1 MRKAGWLL
9 FLALPMTSAVAEPS
23 NQESALFDRLDVR
36 EQILDGQ
43 RAAAEKTTRARALL
57 AYRLAQQQHLQFASS
72 PEARLANASAL
83 DLALVTLRRS
93 YDETTTLGYEL
104 NRVRLEHNA
113 LETALVGRALAQD
126 AGNGDSPG
134 RKDAAKGEP
143 RLVKPLRG
151 IPVAGP
157 GTRRDGS
164 SKVEL
169 HHDSVEILARLNE
182 PVRAIAA
189 GVVKRVELLPQ
200 GGFAV
205 MLAHPSGKTSIVTGM
220 RDIAVKLGDLVDAG
234 QTLGLAGR
242 NLDGAAVVSIEIWH
256 NRQAQDAAKLLHIR
270 VGPSS

>member
-1 MRKAGWLL
+1 MRTAGWLL
-9 FLALPMTSAVAEPS
+9 VLALPVTPAVAEPS
-23 NQESALFDRLDVR
+23 SEESALFDRLDVR

-57 AYRLAQQQHLQFASS
+57 AYRLAQRQRLHFANS
-72 PEARLANASAL
+72 PEGRLADASAL

-93 YDETTTLGYEL
+93 YDETATLGYEL
-104 NRVRLEHNA
+104 DRVRLEHNA
-113 LETALVGRALAQD
+113 LETALVGRALRQD
-126 AGNGDSPG
+126 PSTEQALAT
-134 RKDAAKGEP
+134 KDGAKDEP

-189 GVVKRVELLPQ
+189 GVIRRVELLPQ

-205 MLAHPSGKTSIVTGM
+205 MLAHPSGKTSIVTGL
-220 RDIAVKLGDLVDAG
+220 RDITVKPGDLVGAG

-242 NLDGAAVVSIEIWH
+242 NLDGAAVVSIEIWR
-256 NRQAQDAAKLLHIR
+256 NRRAEDAAKLLHIR
-270 VGPSS
+270 VGPTN